1 MLLLPFP
8 SECLVVVNIFWR
20 GKYTEPLSVTY
31 SHNKFYLPEI
41 CGRIWLW
48 WLIDA
53 DTAGTQQS
61 CTASAHCIPSF
72 IVSLKSWKGQRI
84 PAFACDTKLQQ
95 WNRTATCWLHS
106 YRAASVSE
114 IQWAGVSE
122 NKTAFLAIKP
132 VMKLAGL
139 GGGNCCCYWT
149 FLFWAKD
156 PWWEISG
163 RKQGSMCV
171 FTFHMSDLWQC
182 PLFAALCDDLM
193 RVQTDIRFRS
203 WGSCSHQV
211 QFSLFF
217 FIYPLKET
225 TSPIHTCEFS
235 MNFID
240 GH

>member
-72 IVSLKSWKGQRI
+72 IVSPKSWKGQRI

-139 GGGNCCCYWT
+139 GGVT
-149 FLFWAKD
+149 AAAIELFYFGQKTHDEKSLGENRAA
-156 PWWEISG
+156 
-163 RKQGSMCV
+163 CV
-171 FTFHMSDLWQC
+171 CSHSTCLTYDS
-182 PLFAALCDDLM
+182 ALCL
-193 RVQTDIRFRS
+193 QRS
-203 WGSCSHQV
+203 AM
-211 QFSLFF
+211 
-217 FIYPLKET
+217 I
-225 TSPIHTCEFS
+225 
-235 MNFID
+235 
-240 GH
+240 